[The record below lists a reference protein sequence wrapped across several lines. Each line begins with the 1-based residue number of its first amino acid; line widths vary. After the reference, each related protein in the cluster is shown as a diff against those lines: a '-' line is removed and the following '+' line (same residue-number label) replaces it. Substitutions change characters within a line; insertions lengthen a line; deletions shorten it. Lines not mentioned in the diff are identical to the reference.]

1 VEPGTSV
8 DLEVKAPN
16 EDPRIGIICHMAE
29 QPDFKAVSA
38 SESKL
43 VRIFEEEGIKSETD
57 LLKIAEEEDAAVRD
71 RFKLR
76 NLKSALS
83 LKEILLRVSKRD

>member
-1 VEPGTSV
+1 
-8 DLEVKAPN
+8 
-16 EDPRIGIICHMAE
+16 MAE

-43 VRIFEEEGIKSETD
+43 VRIFEEKGIKSETD
-57 LLKIAEEEDAAVRD
+57 PLKIAEEEDAAVRD